1 MKLPPE
7 LFLAA
12 FAVSGVTLKTSDFL
26 GEREKTPLSVL
37 SAVTSSLVFGVLM
50 SESVFSSSLIL
61 GLFIGV
67 TLSRKVDRPN
77 LVLGLILTFAFAFLF
92 EVKTPTPW
100 LVIVVTS
107 FTFIDEW
114 GHEQLSR
121 KEGIAALFFR
131 YRLTL
136 KLVMSLLT
144 LISHVQA
151 LHLMGFLCFDLSYD
165 ITNLILK
172 KYVEV
177 EAS

>member
-7 LFLAA
+7 MFLAA

-26 GEREKTPLSVL
+26 GERENTLLAVL
-37 SAVTSSLVFGVLM
+37 SAVASSFVFGVLM

-67 TLSRKVDRPN
+67 TVSRKVDRPN

-92 EVKTPTPW
+92 EVKTPTLW
-100 LVIVVTS
+100 LVIVVTL

-121 KEGIAALFFR
+121 ENGAAALFFR

-144 LISHVQA
+144 LMSRIEL

-165 ITNLILK
+165 LTNLILQK
-172 KYVEV
+172 HVKV
-177 EAS
+177 

>member
-12 FAVSGVTLKTSDFL
+12 FAVSGMTLKTSDFL
-26 GEREKTPLSVL
+26 GERENTPLAVL
-37 SAVTSSLVFGVLM
+37 SAVASSLVFGVLM

-67 TLSRKVDRPN
+67 TASRKVDRPN

-92 EVKTPTPW
+92 EVKTPTLW
-100 LVIVVTS
+100 LVIVVTL
-107 FTFIDEW
+107 FTFIDER
-114 GHEQLSR
+114 GHEQFSR
-121 KEGIAALFFR
+121 KEGAAALFFR

-144 LISHVQA
+144 LMSQIEV
-151 LHLMGFLCFDLSYD
+151 LHLMGFLSFDLSYD
-165 ITNLILK
+165 LTNLILQK
-172 KYVEV
+172 HVKV
-177 EAS
+177 

>member
-12 FAVSGVTLKTSDFL
+12 FAVGGVTLKTSDFL
-26 GEREKTPLSVL
+26 GERENTRLAVL
-37 SAVTSSLVFGVLM
+37 STVASSLVFGVLM

-67 TLSRKVDRPN
+67 TASRKVDRPN
-77 LVLGLILTFAFAFLF
+77 LVLGLILTFAFALLM
-92 EVKTPTPW
+92 EVKTPTLW
-100 LVIVVTS
+100 LVTVVTL

-114 GHEQLSR
+114 GHEQFSR
-121 KEGIAALFFR
+121 TEGAAALFFR

-136 KLVMSLLT
+136 KLATGLLT
-144 LISHVQA
+144 LISQIAV

-165 ITNLILK
+165 LTNLILQ
-172 KYVEV
+172 KYVKG
-177 EAS
+177 